1 MSLWQETQWLEC
13 HSNQEYI
20 QLEVTENT
28 QLGTIAIKNKVKK
41 MQEFIFLCEEKRNQA
56 GVTL

>member
-28 QLGTIAIKNKVKK
+28 QLETIAIKNKVKK
-41 MQEFIFLCEEKRNQA
+41 M
-56 GVTL
+56 